1 MLRPAKVLGLTGDTL
16 RLGFDSA
23 HEAIRKRCAERMDE
37 TIAQA
42 IGGLFG
48 RPGVVCEYVPT
59 DESPAAAA
67 PANANAAISS
77 AQRAQIN
84 NDPAVKA
91 VVDFFDGTVTNI
103 RPQTPPTE
111 ETE

>member
-1 MLRPAKVLGLTGDTL
+1 MLMPAKVLGLEGDTL

-37 TIAQA
+37 TITQA
-42 IGGLFG
+42 LGGLFG
-48 RPGVVCEYVPT
+48 RGSVVCEYVPT
-59 DESPAAAA
+59 DEANARAA

-77 AQRAQIN
+77 AQRAEIN
-84 NDPAVKA
+84 NDPAVKS

-103 RPQTPPTE
+103 TRQTPAIK